1 MVTDCMPHFL
11 EFYTGPCCA
20 LLGPIFLESR
30 KQAKKDRKWFM
41 VTVKMGI
48 QAACDIAPEDLT
60 FSVLLLQRLRNKTCC
75 FLTTL

>member
-11 EFYTGPCCA
+11 EVYTGP
-20 LLGPIFLESR
+20 LLCSLGSHIPRVQETG
-30 KQAKKDRKWFM
+30 KKGSKMFT

-60 FSVLLLQRLRNKTCC
+60 FSVLLLQRLRKKTVA
-75 FLTTL
+75 F